1 MSCEH
6 CTEAQ
11 TDANWPGYQARC
23 RGCQVR
29 ALANGPA
36 FFESAQAQ
44 RITPAYRAALEKLFG
59 GDWRASH
66 REVRAEYER
75 LKAMK
80 SIRDND
86 QPTPKP

>member
-23 RGCQVR
+23 RGCEVR

-36 FFESAQAQ
+36 FFESG
-44 RITPAYRAALEKLFG
+44 F
-59 GDWRASH
+59 
-66 REVRAEYER
+66 
-75 LKAMK
+75 
-80 SIRDND
+80 
-86 QPTPKP
+86 